1 MKIARFR
8 CRIFFSTTLTYLIP
22 LLPAYTLL
30 STLLGL
36 FLLPLFMVAALTRK
50 KYRGRSLQR
59 LGLTLHNRLP
69 QRPKNNEPIL
79 WIHALSVGEVT
90 SALPLIQGLRLLYP
104 QATLY
109 LSTTTKTGLATADQL
124 TSSLVDALFFSPF
137 DLFFCVHRFINLL
150 HPSLFIL
157 VETDFWPGWLWQLN
171 KKKIPCLLVNGRFSR
186 QSITRYQRFGFLFKP
201 MFDCFKLLSLQ
212 TRQDCDNLKKLGITK
227 EKIVTLGNL
236 KFDAGT
242 FVESSKT
249 DSVTRSDLGLTDL
262 RPLLI
267 CGSTHRGEEE
277 ILFTAL
283 QRINKYLP
291 DLFMILAPRDINRA
305 SEIEHLAQN
314 LGITTSRRTEHN
326 SDVADVLLLDTLGE
340 LAACYFLA
348 DIAFIGGSLVP
359 AGGHN
364 PLEAASAG
372 IPVLFGPHMEDFTEI
387 SLALIV
393 AGGAYQV
400 TGNDELE
407 RVVLTLLSDDK
418 KKGRAM
424 GGAAKQYVISSR
436 GVVDNH
442 LAVIDSILDAHT
454 QGVND

>member
-1 MKIARFR
+1 M
-8 CRIFFSTTLTYLIP
+8 
-22 LLPAYTLL
+22 LLAYTLL

-36 FLLPLFMVAALTRK
+36 FLLPIIIAAALTRK

-59 LGLTLHNRLP
+59 LGLTLHSRLSQLP
-69 QRPKNNEPIL
+69 GNNQPTI

-90 SALPLIQGLRLLYP
+90 SALPLIQGLRQRYP

-109 LSTTTKTGLATADQL
+109 LSTTTKTGLATAGRL

-137 DLFFCVHRFINLL
+137 DFFFCVHRFINLL
-150 HPSLFIL
+150 RPSLFIL
-157 VETDFWPGWLWQLN
+157 VETDFWPGWLWLLN

-186 QSITRYQRFGFLFKP
+186 QSITGYQRFGFLFKP

-212 TRQDCDNLKKLGITK
+212 TRQDCNNLKELGIAK
-227 EKIVTLGNL
+227 KKIVTLGNL

-242 FVESSKT
+242 FVEPSKT
-249 DSVTRSDLGLTDL
+249 DSITRSDLGLTNVK
-262 RPLLI
+262 PLLI
-267 CGSTHRGEEE
+267 CGSTHRGEET

-283 QRINKYLP
+283 QRIKKYIP
-291 DLFMILAPRDINRA
+291 DLIMILAPRDINRT
-305 SEIEHLAQN
+305 SEIEHLAQG
-314 LGITTSRRTEHN
+314 LELTTTRRTEHK
-326 SDVADVLLLDTLGE
+326 SDVTDILLLDTLGE

-372 IPVLFGPHMEDFTEI
+372 IPVLFGPHMEDFAEI
-387 SLALIV
+387 SLALIE
-393 AGGAYQV
+393 AGGAYQL
-400 TGNDELE
+400 TDNDKLD
-407 RVVLTLLSDDK
+407 RLVVALLSDDK
-418 KKGRAM
+418 IKARETGEAGRH
-424 GGAAKQYVISSR
+424 YVIRSR

-442 LAVIDSILDAHT
+442 LKVIDRMLTDAQFPCT
-454 QGVND
+454 GGQ